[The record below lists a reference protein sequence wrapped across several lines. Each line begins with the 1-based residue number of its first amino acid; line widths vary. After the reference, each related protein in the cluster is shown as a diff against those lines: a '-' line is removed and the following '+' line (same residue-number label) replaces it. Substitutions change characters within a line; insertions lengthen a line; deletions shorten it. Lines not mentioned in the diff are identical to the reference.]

1 MLYKTYKRADHGVIY
16 VDDNIFII
24 GGSNQAPSFFLK
36 SVRRLDLQKRDCF
49 EEPPMNKCRSRFSL
63 CVLNGYIYA
72 IGGMGE
78 TPDRGSTRLRAAERF
93 SLKDRKWEVIAD
105 MNEERY
111 HASCCSCDVLNRLV
125 LKNAS
130 YE

>member
-1 MLYKTYKRADHGVIY
+1 MLFKTYKRADHGMIY
-16 VDDNIFII
+16 VDNNIFII
-24 GGSNQAPSFFLK
+24 GGSNQAPSFFLN

-72 IGGMGE
+72 IGGIGK
-78 TPDRGSTRLRAAERF
+78 TPDWSNTRLRAAERF
-93 SLKDRKWEVIAD
+93 SLKERKWEVIAD
-105 MNEERY
+105 LNEERF

-125 LKNAS
+125 SKTAS

>member
-24 GGSNQAPSFFLK
+24 GGLNQAPYFFLN

-49 EEPPMNKCRSRFSL
+49 EEPPMNNRRCYISS

-72 IGGMGE
+72 MGGMDGH
-78 TPDRGSTRLRAAERF
+78 TRLRAAERF
-93 SLKDRKWEVIAD
+93 SLKDRQWEILAD
-105 MNEERY
+105 MNEKRSD
-111 HASCCSCDVLNRLV
+111 ASCCSCDILSR
-125 LKNAS
+125 
-130 YE
+130 